1 MCRDGEGA
9 VLFMMLMFHRKVTV
23 FMGLLLALAWF
34 TSSAPAVQPA
44 QWVAKGP
51 GGGGALFAP
60 GFSPYLPGEMYLACD
75 MSEVFHS
82 TNYGAAW
89 SVIDFRQIEGG
100 RQAIVQFTSDPNV
113 RYAIDYSDDAMTPTK
128 SLDGGTTWQQ
138 LAGDPTGGG
147 AYALYA
153 DPGSTNR
160 LLVSDYG
167 DVYFS
172 DDGGNSFNL
181 KFTYSP
187 DDSGC
192 FVAGAFFDGTNIYV
206 GTGPGLLVSTNN
218 GQTFALSS
226 VGGIATNNE
235 AIFSFAGA
243 KQNGTTRFFCTTLHP
258 GDVYPGMLIEEVYS
272 SYLSV
277 YTLDWGQPNWSLAT
291 NGISGQD
298 DPVFVAMARNDISTA
313 YIAGQQNDDYQYP
326 ALYKTANGGTHWQL
340 TLLVTNNQN
349 VFTGWEGYHGDS
361 DWGYGAGA
369 LGLAVAPNDSSKV
382 AYSDLGFVHLSTNG
396 GVFWQQAYLSPADQN
411 PTNAATPKGRYYS
424 GIGLEPTSC
433 WSVAWAASNHVFAGY
448 TDIKGAMSADD
459 GNSWSFGYSGDTY
472 NTMYSCIK
480 NPGSGILYGGASSVH
495 DMYQSTH
502 LTDASIG
509 NATGAV
515 LYSTNMGVTWQTMCN
530 FACPVIWVELD
541 PVNTNRLFASVIAT
555 NASVAGIYVS
565 TNIQNGAAA
574 TWKRLAAPPRT
585 QGHPFNIHALKD
597 GTLVCTYSGRRAG
610 SPQEFTAS
618 SGVFFST
625 NAGTTWSDC
634 SNPNMEYW
642 TMDLVV
648 DPNDAAQ
655 NTWYAGVYSGWGGP
669 PNGLGGL
676 YKTTNRGLSWTRLNT
691 NDGVSSCAFN
701 PLNTN
706 ELYVTTED
714 EGLLFSSNINS
725 ASPSLTPVTN
735 YPFGQPERVFFNP
748 YNASEMWVTS
758 FGNGIRVGSTLPS
771 PGTLQL
777 TALQGGTAQL
787 TLRQASPGA
796 AYSILESTNLRNWTS
811 LGTNT
816 AGSNGVLQFNDTTAT
831 NSHRF
836 YKSQGF

>member
-1 MCRDGEGA
+1 MNLVFR
-9 VLFMMLMFHRKVTV
+9 RKVT
-23 FMGLLLALAWF
+23 FLMGFFIELVWF
-34 TSSAPAVQPA
+34 VWSAPAVQPA
-44 QWVAKGP
+44 QWVPEGP

-60 GFSPYLPGEMYLACD
+60 SFSPYSPGEMYLACD

-89 SVIDFRQIEGG
+89 SVVDFRQIEGG

-113 RYAIDYSDDAMTPTK
+113 RYAIDYSNDAMTPTR
-128 SLDGGTTWQQ
+128 SVDGGATWQQ
-138 LAGDPTGGG
+138 LPGDPTGGG

-172 DDGGNSFNL
+172 NDGGNSFEL

-187 DDSGC
+187 EDSGC
-192 FVAGAFFDGTNIYV
+192 FVAGAFFDGTNVYV

-218 GQTFALSS
+218 GDSFALSPA
-226 VGGIATNNE
+226 GGIDTNNE
-235 AIFSFAGA
+235 AMFSFAGA

-277 YTLDWGQPNWSLAT
+277 YTLDWGQPNWSPAT
-291 NGISGQD
+291 TGISGQD
-298 DPVFVAMARNDISTA
+298 DPVFVAMAQNDISTA
-313 YIAGQQNDDYQYP
+313 YIAGQQNDDYAYP
-326 ALYKTANGGTHWQL
+326 ALYKTANGGATWQL
-340 TLLVTNNQN
+340 SLLVTNNQN
-349 VFTGWEGYHGDS
+349 VFTGWEGSHGDS

-369 LGLAVAPNDSSKV
+369 LGLAVAPNDSSKA

-396 GVFWQQAYLSPADQN
+396 GAFWKQAYVNPADQN
-411 PTNAATPKGRYYS
+411 PTNAPTPKGRNYS

-433 WSVAWAASNHVFAGY
+433 WSVAWGDSNHIVAGY
-448 TDIKGAMSADD
+448 TDIKGAISAD
-459 GNSWSFGYSGDTY
+459 GGRSWSFGYSGDGY
-472 NTMYSCIK
+472 NTMYCCIK
-480 NPGSGILYGGASSVH
+480 NPTTGILYAGTSSVH

-509 NATGAV
+509 NSGGAV
-515 LYSTNMGVTWQTMCN
+515 LFSTNMGVTWQTMTN

-555 NASVAGIYVS
+555 NVSRAGIYVS
-565 TNIQNGAAA
+565 TSIQNGAGAS
-574 TWKRLAAPPRT
+574 WQHLAAPPRT

-618 SGVFFST
+618 SGVFVST
-625 NAGTTWSDC
+625 NAGSSWIDRSDL
-634 SNPNMEYW
+634 NMEYW

-648 DPNDAAQ
+648 DPNDTAQ
-655 NTWYAGVYSGWGGP
+655 NRWYAGVYSGWGGP

-676 YKTTNRGLSWTRLNT
+676 YKTTNRGLAWTRLN
-691 NDGVSSCAFN
+691 NDEGVSSCAFN
-701 PLNTN
+701 PLNSN
-706 ELYVTTED
+706 ELYATTET

-725 ASPSLTPVTN
+725 ASPTLTQVTS
-735 YPFGQPERVFFNP
+735 YPFGQPERIFFNP
-748 YNASEMWVTS
+748 YTPSEMWVTS
-758 FGNGIRVGSTLPS
+758 FGNGIRAGSTQPL
-771 PGTLQL
+771 PGTLQI
-777 TALQGGTAQL
+777 TAQSGTAQL
-787 TLRQASPGA
+787 NLLQASPGA
-796 AYSILESTNLRNWTS
+796 VYSILESTNLTDWTS
-811 LGTNT
+811 LGTNA
-816 AGSNGVLQFNDTTAT
+816 AGRNGALQFNDTTAT

-836 YKSQGF
+836 YKSQAF

>member
-1 MCRDGEGA
+1 MKLASRRNVTSVA
-9 VLFMMLMFHRKVTV
+9 VFLLSLMSFMSLSR
-23 FMGLLLALAWF
+23 AA
-34 TSSAPAVQPA
+34 QPA
-44 QWVAKGP
+44 QFVAKGP

-60 GFSPYLPGEMYLACD
+60 SFSPFSPGEMYLACD

-82 TNYGAAW
+82 TNYGAEW
-89 SVIDFRQIEGG
+89 SVTDFRQIEGG

-128 SLDGGTTWQQ
+128 SVDGGTTWQQ

-160 LLVSDYG
+160 LIVSDYG

-172 DDGGNSFNL
+172 SDGGSTFGL

-187 DDSGC
+187 DYSGC
-192 FVAGAFFDGTNIYV
+192 FIAGAFFDGPNIYV

-218 GQTFALSS
+218 GDTFALSS
-226 VGGIATNNE
+226 VGGIDTNNE
-235 AIFSFAGA
+235 AMFSFAGA
-243 KQNGTTRFFCTTLHP
+243 KQNGATRFFCTTLHP

-277 YTLDWGQPNWSLAT
+277 YTLDWGQAEWSPAT

-298 DPVFVAMARNDISTA
+298 DPVFVAMAQNDISTA
-313 YIAGQQNDDYQYP
+313 FIAGQQNDDYGYP
-326 ALYKTANGGTHWQL
+326 ALYKTANGGASWQL
-340 TLLVTNNQN
+340 SLLVTNNQN
-349 VFTGWEGYHGDS
+349 VFTGWEGNHGDS

-369 LGLAVAPNDSSKV
+369 LGLAVAPNDSTKV

-396 GVFWQQAYLSPADQN
+396 GAFWQQAYVNPADQN
-411 PTNAATPKGRYYS
+411 PTNAPTPRGRNYR

-433 WSVAWAASNHVFAGY
+433 WSIAWADSNHVVAGY
-448 TDIKGAMSADD
+448 TDIKGAISADG
-459 GNSWSFGYSGDTY
+459 GNSWSFGYTGDGY
-472 NTMYSCIK
+472 NTMYCCTGI
-480 NPGSGILYGGASSVH
+480 PGAGKLYAGTSSVH

-509 NATGAV
+509 NNTGAV
-515 LYSTNMGVTWQTMCN
+515 LFSTNMGVTWQTMKN
-530 FACPVIWVELD
+530 FACPVIWVEMD
-541 PVNTNRLFASVIAT
+541 PVNSNRLFASVIST
-555 NASVAGIYVS
+555 DTSVAGIYVS
-565 TNIQNGAAA
+565 ANIQNGAAA
-574 TWKRLAAPPRT
+574 TWQRLGVPPRT

-618 SGVFFST
+618 SGVFVST
-625 NAGTTWSDC
+625 NAGTSWIDR
-634 SNPNMEYW
+634 SNPNMDYW
-642 TMDLVV
+642 TMDLVL

-676 YKTTNRGLSWTRLNT
+676 YKTTNRGFAWTRLNSD
-691 NDGVSSCAFN
+691 DGVSSCTFN

-706 ELYVTTED
+706 ELYVTTEGD
-714 EGLLFSSNINS
+714 GLLFSGNINS
-725 ASPSLTPVTN
+725 ASPTLTLVAS

-748 YNASEMWVTS
+748 YNASEIWVTS
-758 FGNGIRVGSTLPS
+758 FGNGIRIGSTLS
-771 PGTLQL
+771 LQGTLQI
-777 TALQGGTAQL
+777 TAPQGGMVQL
-787 TLRQASPGA
+787 NLQQASPGA
-796 AYSILESTNLRNWTS
+796 VYSILASTNLADWTS

-816 AGSNGVLQFNDTTAT
+816 AGPNGVLQFNDSTAT
-831 NSHRF
+831 NSQRF
-836 YKSQGF
+836 YKLQAF